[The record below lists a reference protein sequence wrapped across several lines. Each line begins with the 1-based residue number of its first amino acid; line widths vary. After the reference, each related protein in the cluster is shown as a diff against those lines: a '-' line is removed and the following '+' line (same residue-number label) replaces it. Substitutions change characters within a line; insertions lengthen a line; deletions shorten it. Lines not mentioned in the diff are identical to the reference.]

1 MMDIRMRKIK
11 LLLVEDQ
18 IMLLNALATI
28 LDLEDN
34 LQVVGSFANGKL
46 ALDFITR
53 DDNPDIDLLLTD
65 IEMPE
70 MSGLELAK
78 HVYERNL
85 SVKVM
90 VLTTFARR
98 GYLRRAMDCGV
109 KGYLLK
115 DSPSQDLI
123 KAIHKV
129 HCGGT
134 AIAPELMV
142 DSWMEKDPLS
152 DKERSALR
160 LAKDGLS
167 TEKIAKQLFLSSGTV
182 RNYLSSASA
191 KLNAKNRIDA
201 ARIAHQ
207 NGWL

>member
-1 MMDIRMRKIK
+1 MSKINI
-11 LLLVEDQ
+11 LLAEDQ
-18 IMLLNALATI
+18 TMLLNALATI

-34 LQVVGSFANGKL
+34 LHVVQSCANGKQ
-46 ALDFITR
+46 AFDYIQSPESER
-53 DDNPDIDLLLTD
+53 VDIVLTD
-65 IEMPE
+65 IEMPD
-70 MSGLELAK
+70 MTGLELAQK
-78 HVYERNL
+78 LFE
-85 SVKVM
+85 SKTTCKTII
-90 VLTTFARR
+90 LTTFARS

-123 KAIHKV
+123 NAIQKV
-129 HCGGT
+129 YQGGT

-142 DSWMEKDPLS
+142 ESWMEKDPLS
-152 DKERSALR
+152 DKERHALR

-167 TEKIAKQLFLSSGTV
+167 TEDIAKKLFLSTGTV
-182 RNYLSSASA
+182 RNYLSSASS
-191 KLNAKNRIDA
+191 KLNAKNRIEA